1 MKIIINK
8 KVIESKLKI
17 AKKMIDNKSKVA
29 DLKGIKLTAS
39 GNVLT
44 LECVNN
50 NLGFHKLEI
59 KLQCEVMKEGSCLI
73 NFKTFETSIKNCDG
87 DFVEIELIENTLY
100 INGNNFRSKNTIIND
115 GGFAYSIDTDYKKIC
130 ELNCNEFKECIK
142 KVSVALGE
150 DETRPVLMGYL
161 MEIKN
166 NYMNLTSI
174 DGYRLATNK
183 LYYKNDDEIK
193 YILPGHIL
201 NLVSIIKL
209 NKEVEVYE
217 SNKYVK
223 FVIDDIELFIN
234 VIDGEF
240 INYKQLITKDYNTK
254 VQIKDIKKLHDT
266 LKGFK
271 DVCKN
276 NRHNEIILN
285 IKDDKI
291 CIQDLNNT
299 MYNEFK
305 IDTKIGDDLI
315 IAFNLNYLLDGLK
328 NIKGDAELMF
338 TTNVDP
344 LIIKN
349 INYTYLVLPI
359 RVEHIKDKVA

>member
-1 MKIIINK
+1 MKIIINN

-17 AKKMIDNKSKVA
+17 AKKMIDNKSKFT

-59 KLQCEVMKEGSCLI
+59 KLQCEVIKDGSCLI

-100 INGNNFRSKNTIIND
+100 INGDNFRSKNTIIND

-150 DETRPVLMGYL
+150 DEIRPVLMGYL

-166 NYMNLTSI
+166 NYMNLTSV

-183 LYYKNDDEIK
+183 LYYKNDADLK
-193 YILPGHIL
+193 YILPGHVLNIL
-201 NLVSIIKL
+201 SNIKL
-209 NKEVEVYE
+209 KDDIKVYE
-217 SNKYVK
+217 SNKYIK
-223 FVIDDIELFIN
+223 FEIDDVELYINIIE
-234 VIDGEF
+234 GEF
-240 INYKQLITKDYNTK
+240 VEYKKLLPNDHNTK
-254 VQIKDIKKLHDT
+254 LQIKDSKKLYDT

-276 NRHNEIILN
+276 DKNYTIIFN

-291 CIQDLNNT
+291 CIQDLDNT

-305 IDTKIGDDLI
+305 IDNKIGDNLLI
-315 IAFNLNYLLDGLK
+315 GFNLSYLLDGLK
-328 NIKGDAELMF
+328 NIHNETEMLF
-338 TTNVDP
+338 TTNVNP

-349 INYTYLVLPI
+349 INYTYLVLPV
-359 RVEHIKDKVA
+359 RVEHKY